1 MKLNKIAP
9 YIIGATF
16 VGAFLVKEQIKKE
29 LKESGKET
37 DQSLNHKKQFI
48 SNTSHRFMESL
59 QQNTSHS
66 NSSLNERDN
75 GLLAMASLLGLSALL
90 TYNEM
95 NQEDAHVS
103 NESDIEEYA
112 NNDSLNDTFSSGLG
126 QSITENMEHL
136 EDDIYEHNYY
146 DSSDVNDGHSR
157 DFSNNE
163 SSFND
168 TDLSST
174 FDTSPSSVDA
184 SSF

>member
-75 GLLAMASLLGLSALL
+75 GLLAMASLLGLSVVL

-95 NQEDAHVS
+95 NQDDVHES
-103 NESDIEEYA
+103 NEIEIEQYA
-112 NNDSLNDTFSSGLG
+112 NNDNLDDTFSSGLG

-136 EDDIYEHNYY
+136 DDNSHDHDYD
-146 DSSDVNDGHSR
+146 DSSDMSD
-157 DFSNNE
+157 NE
-163 SSFND
+163 
-168 TDLSST
+168 
-174 FDTSPSSVDA
+174 
-184 SSF
+184 